1 VVIPRRG
8 DFYELDQL
16 KLAGD
21 LGQILY
27 HVSFDYLVLETLTE
41 SSTGVMVLTPLS
53 TIFHLFRDGYFY
65 WKKKLEYLEKT
76 TDQSQ
81 VTDKRVFYKE

>member
-1 VVIPRRG
+1 MVIPRRG

-27 HVSFDYLVLETLTE
+27 HVSFEYLVLETLLPIIIN
-41 SSTGVMVLTPLS
+41 GAVVV
-53 TIFHLFRDGYFY
+53 IIV
-65 WKKKLEYLEKT
+65 W
-76 TDQSQ
+76 
-81 VTDKRVFYKE
+81 

>member
-21 LGQILY
+21 LG
-27 HVSFDYLVLETLTE
+27 
-41 SSTGVMVLTPLS
+41 P
-53 TIFHLFRDGYFY
+53 IFHLFRDGYFY

-81 VTDKRVFYKE
+81 VTDKRVFYKEYV